1 MNPPGTAR
9 RLFLGKLSLV
19 STSGSVFSQSCR
31 SMEPPNEGGGKVW
44 CTIPYHTYSTIV
56 FQQQPLVL
64 LLYSTTIMTMIL
76 RSIVAQSA
84 SCRKAMALHVQSTSR
99 NTCGQHNALVVR
111 RWQHPPPSSKPS
123 DKATAAATATN
134 IAPSETSLVI
144 DSAKSFGIGTLAGLL
159 GSLAGMGGGF
169 VMIPLMTSMLR
180 LTQHQAHG
188 TSLFAVAA
196 TGMAGAASYGPA
208 VACEPAAAVALTGMV
223 TARIGARTTTTL
235 SEKSLKQLLG
245 ILMLCMSVA
254 VPAKAHFMQQVKE
267 KERAA
272 ASLEKTNDDASE
284 KNSSSALPN
293 EETTISSLVTRLAP
307 AAAIGTCSGFMA
319 GLFGVGG
326 GVIVVPALTLF
337 TSCNHYQALATSLA
351 AMTLPAMAGTW
362 THHCA
367 GNVALRVAPALATGA
382 LVGAAV
388 GGQVGTRTNESTL
401 RWGFASLLA
410 VLGTR
415 TLLKA

>member
-1 MNPPGTAR
+1 M
-9 RLFLGKLSLV
+9 
-19 STSGSVFSQSCR
+19 
-31 SMEPPNEGGGKVW
+31 
-44 CTIPYHTYSTIV
+44 
-56 FQQQPLVL
+56 
-64 LLYSTTIMTMIL
+64 
-76 RSIVAQSA
+76 
-84 SCRKAMALHVQSTSR
+84 
-99 NTCGQHNALVVR
+99 
-111 RWQHPPPSSKPS
+111 
-123 DKATAAATATN
+123 
-134 IAPSETSLVI
+134 

-208 VACEPAAAVALTGMV
+208 VAWEPAAAVALTGMV

-267 KERAA
+267 KEKEAA
-272 ASLEKTNDDASE
+272 TTLEKTNNDDSD
-284 KNSSSALPN
+284 KNSSSLLPD
-293 EETTISSLVTRLAP
+293 EETTISSLGTRLAP

-326 GVIVVPALTLF
+326 GVIVVPALTLL

-367 GNVALRVAPALATGA
+367 GNVALRLAPALATGA